1 MRATYVTDIPG
12 AERAAQGQRAGL
24 ACVRPSVWSSASKTG
39 IIKFELKKKYVTHIT
54 VSILDTSSQMFP

>member
-1 MRATYVTDIPG
+1 MSQTC
-12 AERAAQGQRAGL
+12 QGLRVQLSDSAGL